1 MKKLSSLV
9 ATLLVAFSA
18 HAAVITLN
26 PSDNINDAIRS
37 AEAGDVIELTSGDY
51 KQTSSIKVEKA
62 LTIRAAQ
69 DATPNLQI
77 YRIEPNAE
85 FLLKG
90 LNISTTG
97 EHIIRTTA
105 GGDFSIAIEDCSFDQ
120 SASSGRAYYL
130 SSGQTIKNLTI
141 KNCIFDGSSVEA
153 GAVYVYG
160 KVSGKV
166 SISNST
172 FTNHSG
178 AGAVY
183 IKEATNAEIDHCTF
197 YNNGVRPIKSENDKN
212 EVIVS
217 NCVVANPSNEGAEYC
232 ISIYR
237 GTVGYC
243 VYYNTKAP
251 RSSSS
256 VDQIEIT
263 EADPQFI
270 DPANGNFNFR
280 ATSPLKGK
288 ATDDSNIGDP
298 RWTVAEAQM
307 TVSLLSLATAESATD
322 LYTISFSAID
332 PEGTGTIALDY
343 SADQNTWTEIASN
356 LPLSTLTYDW
366 NIRTMPAGTY
376 YLRATLSNATRTV
389 SAASAAPLTIV
400 PDTRAPRAIT
410 DMTAVPTNNDVLLAW
425 SNPTHPVPAS
435 TSFYALA
442 QGTTGVEAYATG
454 SATATFATAEDGLSV
469 TYNTAAAWEDCGIKL
484 VPTDP
489 AEVLT
494 AISFDLKG
502 NGESHNIRLTI
513 EQNGYDWWY
522 AYISLSENKMQTIAL
537 DQFTKLTWHNGQKGD
552 TFDGTNIT
560 AIYFVVSVGDASAQG
575 TFTLNNVEMTGTV
588 PPVADYD
595 KTVIVRS
602 TTDYPASIADG
613 MVVYEGTAENY
624 TDAALADGTYFY
636 SAFALDDLGNTSAPA
651 HASAIVKATSIEAS
665 EMATPVV
672 KRIEN
677 GQLVIIRAGIRYNAQ
692 GMTIE

>member
-26 PSDNINDAIRS
+26 PGDNINDAIRS

-51 KQTSSIKVEKA
+51 KQTSSIKVEKS

-85 FLLKG
+85 FVLKG
-90 LNISTTG
+90 LYISTTG
-97 EHIIRTTA
+97 EHIIRTTT
-105 GGDFSIAIEDCSFDQ
+105 GGDFSVTIEDCSFDQ

-178 AGAVY
+178 AGTVY
-183 IKEATNAEIDHCTF
+183 LKEVANAEIDHCTF

-212 EVIVS
+212 EVVVS
-217 NCVVANPSNEGAEYC
+217 NCVVANPSNDGAEYC

-243 VYYNTKAP
+243 VYYNTQAP

-256 VDQIEIT
+256 VDQIEIN

-270 DPANGNFNFR
+270 APANGNFNFR

-288 ATDDSNIGDP
+288 AFDESNIGDP

-322 LYTISFSAID
+322 LYTISLSAID
-332 PEGTGTIALDY
+332 PDGTGTIALDY
-343 SADQNTWTEIASN
+343 SADQTTWTEIAAN

-366 NIRTMPAGTY
+366 NIRTIPAGTY

-389 SAASAAPLTIV
+389 SAVSAAPLTIV

-410 DMTAVPTNNDVLLAW
+410 DMTAEPANADVVLAW
-425 SNPTHPVPAS
+425 SNPTHPVSAA
-435 TSFYALA
+435 TTFYTLS
-442 QGTTGVEAYATG
+442 QGTTGVEEYATG
-454 SATATFATAEDGLSV
+454 GATATFATAEDGLSV
-469 TYNTAAAWEDCGIKL
+469 TYQTAAAWEDCGIKL

-522 AYISLSENKMQTIAL
+522 AYISLSENKMQTITL
-537 DQFTKLTWHNGQKGD
+537 DQFAKLTWHNGQKGD

-575 TFTLNNVEMTGTV
+575 TFTLDNVAMTGTV

-613 MVVYEGTAENY
+613 VVVYEGTAETY

-651 HASAIVKATSIEAS
+651 HASAIVKTTAIEAS
-665 EMATPVV
+665 EIATPVV

-677 GQLVIIRAGIRYNAQ
+677 GQLVIIRAGVRYNAQ
-692 GMTIE
+692 GMAIE

>member
-9 ATLLVAFSA
+9 VTLLVAFSA

-26 PSDNINDAIRS
+26 PGDNINDAIRN

-69 DATPNLQI
+69 NATPNLQI

-105 GGDFSIAIEDCSFDQ
+105 GGDFSVTIEDCSFDQ

-130 SSGQTIKNLTI
+130 SSGQTIKDLTI

-183 IKEATNAEIDHCTF
+183 IKEAANATIDHCTF
-197 YNNGVRPIKSENDKN
+197 YNNGVRSIKSENDKN

-256 VDQIEIT
+256 VDLIENT

-288 ATDDSNIGDP
+288 ATDESNIGDP

-322 LYTISFSAID
+322 LYTISLSAID

-343 SADQNTWTEIASN
+343 SADQTTWTEIASR

-389 SAASAAPLTIV
+389 SAVSAAPLTIV

-410 DMTAVPTNNDVLLAW
+410 DMTAVPTNSDVLLAW
-425 SNPTHPVPAS
+425 SNPTHPVPAA
-435 TSFYALA
+435 TSFYTLA

-454 SATATFATAEDGLSV
+454 GATATFATAEDGLSV
-469 TYNTAAAWEDCGIKL
+469 TYQTAAAWEDCGIKL
-484 VPTDP
+484 VPTNP

-522 AYISLSENKMQTIAL
+522 AYISLSENKMQTITL

-575 TFTLNNVEMTGTV
+575 TFTLNNVTMTGIV

-595 KTVIVRS
+595 KTVIVRG
-602 TTDYPASIADG
+602 TTDYPASITDG
-613 MVVYEGTAENY
+613 TVVYEGMAENY

-665 EMATPVV
+665 EIAMPVV

-677 GQLVIIRAGIRYNAQ
+677 GQLVIIRAGVRYNAQ

>member
-9 ATLLVAFSA
+9 ATLLVAFVA
-18 HAAVITLN
+18 HAAVVTLN
-26 PSDNINDAIRS
+26 PGDNINDAIRS
-37 AEAGDVIELTSGDY
+37 AEAGDVIELTSGNY
-51 KQTSSIKVEKA
+51 KQTSSIKVDKA

-105 GGDFSIAIEDCSFDQ
+105 GGDFSVAIEDCSFDQ

-172 FTNHSG
+172 FTNHAG

-217 NCVVANPSNEGAEYC
+217 NCVVANPSNEGAQYC

-243 VYYNTKAP
+243 VYYNTQAP

-288 ATDDSNIGDP
+288 ATDESNIGDP

-322 LYTISFSAID
+322 LYTISLSAID
-332 PEGTGTIALDY
+332 PEGTGTIALEY
-343 SADQNTWTEIASN
+343 SADQTTWTEIAAN

-389 SAASAAPLTIV
+389 SAVSAAPLTIV

-410 DMTAVPTNNDVLLAW
+410 DMTAVPTNSDVLLAW
-425 SNPTHPVPAS
+425 SNPTHSVPAS
-435 TSFYALA
+435 SIFYALS

-454 SATATFATAEDGLSV
+454 GATATFATAEDGLSV
-469 TYNTAAAWEDCGIKL
+469 TYRTSAAWEDCGIKI

-522 AYISLSENKMQTIAL
+522 TYVSLSENKMQTITL
-537 DQFTKLTWHNGQKGD
+537 DQFSKLTWHNGQKGD
-552 TFDGTNIT
+552 TFDGTHIT

-575 TFTLNNVEMTGTV
+575 TFTLNNVEMTGIV

-602 TTDYPASIADG
+602 STDYPASVADG

-665 EMATPVV
+665 EIATPVV